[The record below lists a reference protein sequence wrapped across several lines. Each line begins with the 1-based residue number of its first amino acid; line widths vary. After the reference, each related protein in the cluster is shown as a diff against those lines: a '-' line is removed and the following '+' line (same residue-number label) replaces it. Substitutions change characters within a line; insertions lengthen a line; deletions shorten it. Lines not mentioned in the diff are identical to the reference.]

1 MVQQLGQIATTGIVQ
16 SLDFHV
22 AQVSHYSGWINPG
35 IYGSCRQWLLPVG
48 LDGYKDETLI
58 ITTYLTQ
65 KGEASLTLASRLLP
79 SNKGR
84 LRTRI

>member
-35 IYGSCRQWLLPVG
+35 IYGVCGQLLLPVG
-48 LDGYKDETLI
+48 LDGYKD
-58 ITTYLTQ
+58 
-65 KGEASLTLASRLLP
+65 
-79 SNKGR
+79 
-84 LRTRI
+84 